1 MQWIGILHPYVIV
14 LYFYSVVKA
23 ATHAKKA
30 ETYNKAISKINKS
43 FLEELNA
50 DWDDGVNMKGID
62 TVLNIS
68 LLCLLTSR
76 MLGCK
81 L

>member
-1 MQWIGILHPYVIV
+1 MLGLMQRI
-14 LYFYSVVKA
+14 
-23 ATHAKKA
+23 T
-30 ETYNKAISKINKS
+30 ETYNKAISKITKS
-43 FLEELNA
+43 FLEELNV
-50 DWDDGVNMKGID
+50 DCGDCVNVKGID